1 LTIKISLSMIKKQTP
16 APVPARLPDPAAA
29 LEPLLDGVRALYGAM
44 DRFDS
49 AAAASLGVDRT
60 AVRAVNLME
69 HGPVSPGQV
78 GQALALSSGS
88 VTALLQR
95 LEQAGH
101 IVRVDTSDGR
111 RRDAQLTARG
121 RRAAHREFERLGR
134 SIGARF
140 ADRSPAQ
147 LAALATALRQL
158 AAAFDAAAE
167 GDA

>member
-1 LTIKISLSMIKKQTP
+1 MTKKQTRT
-16 APVPARLPDPAAA
+16 PVPDPAVA
-29 LEPLLDGVRALYGAM
+29 LAPLLDGVRALYGAM

-111 RRDAQLTARG
+111 RRDAQLTTWG